1 MNANA
6 YNQKKVMSVAYI
18 CEDYFRIPCNIDLK
32 NKEQVEEYWIK
43 WNVLCIKLKGVEEVV
58 KLQSEN
64 GNIDANIDWKNPH
77 TEQIVDAD
85 EYWMIGDPDLPF
97 PKVDMK
103 TGEICE
109 DEEEDEEEDDEEDE
123 TSNKIII
130 PNIENYTRE
139 TINGELILTPKTR
152 CPKCNQDITAHD
164 FECDCGW
171 FDETQVWVCGWCGD
185 TINIEIDKCG
195 CPSEKHEQE
204 HGGDDVY
211 GSIRYKGTCPDFD
224 YAMTAEDKRNWSIEL
239 WVSGGIAWFN
249 TAHSFDMAVDL
260 LSFTAEN
267 KRRMV
272 EGDFKISR
280 HLTIERRSQI
290 VLNAQKGK

>member
-6 YNQKKVMSVAYI
+6 YNQKKVMSVTYV
-18 CEDYFRIPCNIDLK
+18 CEDYFRIPCNIDLN
-32 NKEQVEEYWIK
+32 NKEQVEEHWIK

-58 KLQSEN
+58 KIQSEN
-64 GNIDANIDWKNPH
+64 CDIDANIDWKNPH

-85 EYWMIGDPDLPF
+85 EYWLIGDPDLPF

-109 DEEEDEEEDDEEDE
+109 DEEEEESDDEEDE

-171 FDETQVWVCGWCGD
+171 FDETHVWVCEHCGD

-195 CPSEKHEQE
+195 CPSEKHE
-204 HGGDDVY
+204 DDLEVLY
-211 GSIRYKGTCPDFD
+211 GTIKYKGTCPDFE
-224 YAMTAEDKRNWSIEL
+224 YAMTAEDKKNW
-239 WVSGGIAWFN
+239 
-249 TAHSFDMAVDL
+249 
-260 LSFTAEN
+260 EN
-267 KRRMV
+267 KVYDNHPDGWQGVACFYTKHAFGMGRDILSYTADYKQRD
-272 EGDFKISR
+272 EDGEFEIG
-280 HLTIERRSQI
+280 
-290 VLNAQKGK
+290 VLIWCP